1 MFEEVVQS
9 EILKTAVLSSCQWD
23 DDWLFS
29 KVDCKR
35 TKVTLVMDEN
45 ESRAPHIH
53 QKHKYLAICGPES
66 VSGIMHSKL
75 MLLFYEHYTRLVV
88 PTGNLVP
95 YDWGETGH
103 MENLVFL
110 IDLPYLSETV
120 RKYPAVGGQTAAG
133 MITDDGPYT
142 KFFEAV
148 HVFCT
153 LMNIKPL
160 LLEQLCRCDFSAT
173 KDMAFVF
180 GAGRNLSGF
189 HYSLASPYAGLSGL
203 ACQVERLGLSNSS
216 DIQVDVVVSSIG
228 NLTFD
233 FVSAIYSACQGS
245 QANAQELTRKL
256 KNDSKDNAQTHMRI
270 YFPSQNTIRES
281 RAGTQGAG
289 TICLRREYWQK
300 PRFPR
305 DMFFESRNVREGL
318 LLHDKVCNNMLA
330 SCKY

>member
-1 MFEEVVQS
+1 
-9 EILKTAVLSSCQWD
+9 
-23 DDWLFS
+23 
-29 KVDCKR
+29 
-35 TKVTLVMDEN
+35 MDEN

-75 MLLFYEHYTRLVV
+75 MLLFYEHYMRLVV

-120 RKYPAVGGQTAAG
+120 RKYPTAGGQTAKG

-153 LMNIKPL
+153 LMNIKSA

-180 GAGRNLSGF
+180 GAGRNLSGL

-203 ACQVERLGLSNSS
+203 ACQVARLGLSNSN
-216 DIQVDVVVSSIG
+216 DIQVDVVASSIG

-233 FVSAIYSACQGS
+233 FVSALYSACQGS
-245 QANAQELTRKL
+245 QANAPELLEKS
-256 KNDSKDNAQTHMRI
+256 KKSSKDDAQTHMRI
-270 YFPSQNTIRES
+270 YFPSHNIVRASRGGTKGARTIY
-281 RAGTQGAG
+281 
-289 TICLRREYWQK
+289 LRREYWQK

-318 LLHDKVCNNMLA
+318 LLHDKVYDIMPALY
-330 SCKY
+330 KY